1 MNETK
6 RINVEI
12 PVELHKELRI
22 LAVTNNLTLAALV
35 TDAMKLIV
43 KESAK

>member
-1 MNETK
+1 MNDTK

-12 PVELHKELRI
+12 PAELHKELRI

-35 TDAMKLIV
+35 TDAMKRIV
-43 KESAK
+43 EEPAK

>member
-12 PVELHKELRI
+12 PVELHKELRL
-22 LAVTNNLTLAALV
+22 LAVNSNLTLAALV